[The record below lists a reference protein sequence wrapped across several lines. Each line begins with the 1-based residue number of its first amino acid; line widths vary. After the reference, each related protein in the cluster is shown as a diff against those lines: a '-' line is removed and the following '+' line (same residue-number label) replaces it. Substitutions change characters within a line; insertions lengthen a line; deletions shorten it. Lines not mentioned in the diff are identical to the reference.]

1 MHGRASNYRNIKAV
15 NLTLLGRTHART
27 QQVPEAYIHDIQVEQ
42 DWNAIRT
49 NAKFDQ
55 IVASQIFPRNQLL
68 KMDLML
74 SLPFQHFTELTQEVH
89 EVQWE
94 I

>member
-1 MHGRASNYRNIKAV
+1 MRARNKCLKPI
-15 NLTLLGRTHART
+15 
-27 QQVPEAYIHDIQVEQ
+27 YIHDIQVEQ

-55 IVASQIFPRNQLL
+55 IVASQIFPRIQLL
-68 KMDLML
+68 KMDLMI
-74 SLPFQHFTELTQEVH
+74 SLPFQHFTALTQEIY
-89 EVQWE
+89 EMQWE

>member
-1 MHGRASNYRNIKAV
+1 MRKVLKNSSMVSN
-15 NLTLLGRTHART
+15 
-27 QQVPEAYIHDIQVEQ
+27 IHDIQVEQ

-68 KMDLML
+68 KML